1 LVTVMDSQLLSLLQL
16 GDSNFPSGAFS
27 HSFGLETY
35 IQDESVH
42 NKETF
47 FEWIRIYLEKRLANT
62 DGLACRITLEALMNK
77 DVLEIWNL
85 DRKLF
90 VQNMPEETRQA
101 NRRIGERLVVIG
113 IDLYSIPL
121 LEKYLKKIRRNE
133 AFGHPAIA
141 FMIICYFLKIDR
153 NQAILTFLYSTITS
167 LVQNGVRGIPLG
179 QTAGQRILL
188 EIQPVLLK
196 TVKRIESLDIGD
208 FGAVAPGIEI
218 AQMRHEK
225 LGVRLFMS

>member
-1 LVTVMDSQLLSLLQL
+1 MDSQLLSLLQL

-35 IQDESVH
+35 IQDERVH

-47 FEWIRIYLEKRLANT
+47 FEWIRIYLVKQLAYS
-62 DGLACRITLEALMNK
+62 DGLACRLTLEALMNQ
-77 DVLEIWNL
+77 DVAEIWSL

-90 VQNMPEETRQA
+90 VQNMPEESRQA
-101 NRRIGERLVVIG
+101 NRRIGERLVVMG
-113 IDLYSIPL
+113 MDLYSIPL
-121 LEKYLKKIRRNE
+121 LEEYLKKIRANE

-141 FMIICYFLKIDR
+141 LMIICHFLKIDR
-153 NQAILTFLYSTITS
+153 NQAILIFLHSTIAT

-188 EIQPVLLK
+188 EIHPVLLK
-196 TVKRIESLDIGD
+196 TVKWIEAIDIDD

-225 LGVRLFMS
+225 LHVRLFMS

>member
-1 LVTVMDSQLLSLLQL
+1 MDSQLLSILQL

-35 IQDESVH
+35 IQDERIH

-47 FEWIRIYLEKRLANT
+47 FEWIRIYLEKQLAYT
-62 DGLACRITLEALMNK
+62 DGLACRLTLEALMNQNAP
-77 DVLEIWNL
+77 EIWNL

-121 LEKYLKKIRRNE
+121 LEDYLRKIRKKE

-141 FMIICYFLKIDR
+141 FMIICDFLKIDR
-153 NQAILTFLYSTITS
+153 NRAILTFLYSTIGT

-188 EIQPVLLK
+188 EIHPLLLK
-196 TVKRIESLDIGD
+196 TVKRIQALEIDDL
-208 FGAVAPGIEI
+208 GAVAPGIEI

-225 LGVRLFMS
+225 LHVRLFMS

>member
-1 LVTVMDSQLLSLLQL
+1 MDSQLLSLLQL

-42 NKETF
+42 NKVTL
-47 FEWIRIYLEKRLANT
+47 FEWIRIYLDKQLAYT
-62 DGLACRITLEALMNK
+62 DGLACRLTLEALMNQ
-77 DVLEIWNL
+77 DVAEIWNL

-121 LEKYLKKIRRNE
+121 LEEYLKKIRANE

-141 FMIICYFLKIDR
+141 FMLICHFLKIDR
-153 NQAILTFLYSTITS
+153 NQAILTFLYSTIAT

-188 EIQPVLLK
+188 EIHPVLLK
-196 TVKRIESLDIGD
+196 TVKRIEAFEVDD

-225 LGVRLFMS
+225 LHVRLFMS

>member
-1 LVTVMDSQLLSLLQL
+1 MDSQLLSLLQL

-47 FEWIRIYLEKRLANT
+47 FEWIRIYLEKQLAYT
-62 DGLACRITLEALMNK
+62 DGLACLLTIDALEKKAI
-77 DVLEIWNL
+77 DEIWNL

-90 VQNMPEETRQA
+90 VQNLPLETRQA
-101 NRRIGERLVVIG
+101 NRRIGERLIVIG

-121 LEKYLKKIRRNE
+121 LVDYLKKIRRNE

-141 FMIICYFLKIDR
+141 FMIICDFLKIDR
-153 NQAILTFLYSTITS
+153 NQAILTFLYSTITT

-188 EIQPVLLK
+188 EIHPVLLG
-196 TVKRIESLDIGD
+196 TVKRIEALDIDD

-225 LGVRLFMS
+225 LHVRLFMS

>member
-1 LVTVMDSQLLSLLQL
+1 MDSQLLSLLQL
-16 GDSNFPSGAFS
+16 GDSNFPAGAFS

-42 NKETF
+42 NKGTF
-47 FEWIRIYLEKRLANT
+47 FEWIRIYLEKQLAYT
-62 DGLACRITLEALMNK
+62 DGLACRLTLEALMNQEVAK
-77 DVLEIWNL
+77 IWNL
-85 DRKLF
+85 DRRLF

-121 LEKYLKKIRRNE
+121 LQDYLKKIRLNE

-141 FMIICYFLKIDR
+141 FMIICDFLKIDR
-153 NQAILTFLYSTITS
+153 NQAILTFLYSTIAT

-188 EIQPVLLK
+188 EIHPYLLK
-196 TVKRIESLDIGD
+196 TVKKMEVLDLD
-208 FGAVAPGIEI
+208 NFGAVAPGIEI
-218 AQMRHEK
+218 AQMRHDK
-225 LGVRLFMS
+225 LHVRLFMS

>member
-1 LVTVMDSQLLSLLQL
+1 MDSQLLSLLQL

-47 FEWIRIYLEKRLANT
+47 FVWIRIYLEKQLAYT
-62 DGLACRITLEALMNK
+62 DGLACLLTLEALEK
-77 DVLEIWNL
+77 KAIDEIWNL

-90 VQNMPEETRQA
+90 VQNLPEETRQA
-101 NRRIGERLVVIG
+101 NRRIGERLIVIG

-121 LEKYLKKIRRNE
+121 LEDYLKKIRTNE

-141 FMIICYFLKIDR
+141 FMIISDFLKIDK
-153 NQAILTFLYSTITS
+153 NQAILTFLYSTIAT

-188 EIQPVLLK
+188 EIQPVILN
-196 TVKRIESLDIGD
+196 TVRKIESLDIDD
-208 FGAVAPGIEI
+208 FGAGAPGIEI

-225 LGVRLFMS
+225 LHVRLFMS

>member
-1 LVTVMDSQLLSLLQL
+1 MDSQLLSLLQL
-16 GDSNFPSGAFS
+16 ADSNFPSGAFS

-35 IQDESVH
+35 IQDESVQ

-47 FEWIRIYLEKRLANT
+47 FEWIRIYLEKQLAYT
-62 DGLACRITLEALMNK
+62 DGLGCRLTREALMNH
-77 DVLEIWNL
+77 DVAEIWIL

-101 NRRIGERLVVIG
+101 NRRMGERLVVIG

-121 LEKYLKKIRRNE
+121 LEDYLKKIRTNK

-141 FMIICYFLKIDR
+141 FMIICDFLKIDR
-153 NQAILTFLYSTITS
+153 NQAMLTYLYSTIAT

-188 EIQPVLLK
+188 EIHPILLK
-196 TVKRIESLDIGD
+196 TVKKIEALDKDD

-225 LGVRLFMS
+225 LHVRLFMS

>member
-1 LVTVMDSQLLSLLQL
+1 MDRQLLSLLQL

-35 IQDESVH
+35 IQDESIH

-47 FEWIRIYLEKRLANT
+47 FEWIRIYLEKQLAYT
-62 DGLACRITLEALMNK
+62 DGLACLLTIDALEKKAI
-77 DVLEIWNL
+77 DEIWNL

-90 VQNMPEETRQA
+90 VQNLPLETRQA
-101 NRRIGERLVVIG
+101 NRRIGERLIVIG

-121 LEKYLKKIRRNE
+121 LGDYLKKIRRNE

-141 FMIICYFLKIDR
+141 FMIICDFLKIDR
-153 NQAILTFLYSTITS
+153 NQAILTFLYSTITT

-188 EIQPVLLK
+188 EIHPVLLG
-196 TVKRIESLDIGD
+196 TVKRIEALDIDD

-225 LGVRLFMS
+225 LHVRLFMS

>member
-1 LVTVMDSQLLSLLQL
+1 MDSQLLSLLQL

-42 NKETF
+42 NKVTL
-47 FEWIRIYLEKRLANT
+47 FEWIRIYLDKQLAYT
-62 DGLACRITLEALMNK
+62 DGLACRLTLEALMNQ
-77 DVLEIWNL
+77 DVAEIWNL

-101 NRRIGERLVVIG
+101 NRRIGERLVVMG

-121 LEKYLKKIRRNE
+121 LEEYLKKIRANE

-141 FMIICYFLKIDR
+141 FMLICHFLKIDR
-153 NQAILTFLYSTITS
+153 NQAILTFLYSTIAT

-188 EIQPVLLK
+188 EIHPVLLK
-196 TVKRIESLDIGD
+196 TVKRIEALEVDD

-225 LGVRLFMS
+225 LHVRLFMS